1 MDNKYFYC
9 YSKRLMYFLKAM
21 KFDYIH
27 NKINKNTNVRYWT
40 FEKSIKLDEALSMW
54 NKIKNSF

>member
-1 MDNKYFYC
+1 
-9 YSKRLMYFLKAM
+9 MYFLKAM